1 MFSTKIVKIK
11 KNYQLFGCVMIVKLF
26 LNALNKKLLTVKP
39 KFNKIKKVYK
49 NNKREGALDQIKKD
63 HNFKKALIHIIINHK
78 IFKISKVQIHIHLK
92 MNNTII

>member
-49 NNKREGALDQIKKD
+49 NNKRE
-63 HNFKKALIHIIINHK
+63 
-78 IFKISKVQIHIHLK
+78 SV
-92 MNNTII
+92 